1 LEHRR
6 NLRQSLWKDSLPKG
20 STVHHKDRN
29 PLNNTEGNL
38 ELWVGGHPSGARWA
52 DLEEVDMKKRSDYEL
67 RLLIRTAKKVL
78 AERRAQKNGA
88 DAPAPARLEF
98 GRDAHDL

>member
-1 LEHRR
+1 MRKHLQLEELDPRT
-6 NLRQSLWKDSLPKG
+6 
-20 STVHHKDRN
+20 TVHHKDGNRG
-29 PLNNTEGNL
+29 NNDIRNL
-38 ELWVGGHPSGARWA
+38 ELRWGAHGKGARWV

-88 DAPAPARLEF
+88 DAPEPARLEF